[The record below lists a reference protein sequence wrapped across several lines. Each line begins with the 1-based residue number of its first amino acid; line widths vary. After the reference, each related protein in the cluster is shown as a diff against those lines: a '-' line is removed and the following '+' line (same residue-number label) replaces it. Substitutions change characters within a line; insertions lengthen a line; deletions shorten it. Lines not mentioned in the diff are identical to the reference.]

1 MITPSYNR
9 APFIKD
15 AIESALRQDYH
26 PFEHI
31 IIDGGSTDG
40 TLSILKEY
48 RHLHVVSEPDQGMYD
63 AINKGINLAKGEII
77 GLLNT
82 DDLYDDGA
90 FNEVAEAF
98 ESHPH
103 IGAVVGGASVFTD
116 DEGCRRTIRLI
127 SWIEPNE
134 LWKRLTIGAPVTNAW
149 FFRSS
154 VFDSMGTFNQAYKFS
169 ADREFLLRFASADIP
184 WVPVK
189 RVLYQYR
196 RHLGSVTI
204 TPLDGRSLERA
215 LVRKVVLDESLRVS
229 EDFLMKDDLPIEAR
243 RYLRRSHS
251 VRSYRLAAMALYHR
265 WWSLAWQTV
274 WRGCRMNAL
283 WPLVFARM
291 ASTRLYKLI
300 RERQDVD

>member
-1 MITPSYNR
+1 MEKPLVSVITPSYNR
-9 APFIKD
+9 AHFIKD

-48 RHLHVVSEPDQGMYD
+48 PYLHVVSEPDQGMYD

-90 FNEVAEAF
+90 FNEVAEVF

-103 IGAVVGGASVFTD
+103 IGAVVGGVSVFTD

-134 LWKRLTIGAPVTNAW
+134 LWERLTIGPPVANAW

-154 VFDSMGTFNQAYKFS
+154 VFDSMGTYNQAYNQNHVH
-169 ADREFLLRFASADIP
+169 RYP
-184 WVPVK
+184 
-189 RVLYQYR
+189 Q
-196 RHLGSVTI
+196 
-204 TPLDGRSLERA
+204 
-215 LVRKVVLDESLRVS
+215 
-229 EDFLMKDDLPIEAR
+229 DF
-243 RYLRRSHS
+243 RYNR
-251 VRSYRLAAMALYHR
+251 
-265 WWSLAWQTV
+265 
-274 WRGCRMNAL
+274 
-283 WPLVFARM
+283 
-291 ASTRLYKLI
+291 
-300 RERQDVD
+300 